1 MELLKADN
9 LKKGDEVAIVQ
20 HSSLGFSGLIS
31 YVVGTV
37 TEVSSKQITVETNEF
52 ELFFSADGTEK
63 KRGKNRLYSLDAINN
78 HNNALQDAKEDY
90 RNDLAK
96 SIDELLENASTL
108 RLEKALKVLR
118 GE

>member
-1 MELLKADN
+1 MELLTADN

-20 HSSLGFSGLIS
+20 HNSIGLLRLIS

-52 ELFFSADGTEK
+52 ELFFSGDGTEK
-63 KRGKNRLYSLDAINN
+63 KRGKNRLYRLESIIA
-78 HNNALQDAKEDY
+78 HNNVVMNAKEDY
-90 RNDLAK
+90 RNEIITSIADLL
-96 SIDELLENASTL
+96 DDASTL
-108 RLEKALKVLR
+108 RLEKTLKVLR

>member
-1 MELLKADN
+1 MELLTANDLN
-9 LKKGDEVAIVQ
+9 KGDEVAIVQ
-20 HSSLGFSGLIS
+20 YNSLGFSGLIS
-31 YVVGTV
+31 YVVGRV
-37 TEVSSKQITVETNEF
+37 TEVTTKQITVETHEF

-63 KRGKNRLYSLDAINN
+63 KRGKNRLYSLDAINK

-90 RNDLAK
+90 RNEIIK
-96 SIDELLENASTL
+96 SIADLLDKASTL